1 VDFDLIVFDWDG
13 TLMDSEARIVNC
25 MRDAFAELGIEPPA
39 RAAVRDVIGLGLDEA
54 VHRLW
59 PAGSSTGRQE
69 IMSQYR
75 QRFLVSDSTPA
86 PLFEGAA
93 ELVQELYDGGR
104 LLGVAT
110 GKSRRGL
117 DEALAAS
124 GLAKWFHATR
134 CADETFSKP
143 HPAMLEAL
151 MDELGVSADR
161 TLMIGDT
168 EFDMELAHNAKVAAV
183 AVGYGAHAAERLIAH
198 GPLACAMSIDE
209 LREWLRAEL
218 SAPALD

>member
-25 MRDAFAELGIEPPA
+25 MHDAFAELGIDPPA

-59 PAGSSTGRQE
+59 PAGSSAGRQE

-209 LREWLRAEL
+209 LGEWLRAEL